1 MDHGCD
7 ILGVSFIAIGVARMA
22 MIDDNVVLLFTSQV
36 AVLGTFWM
44 SVWAQYHSK
53 GILVLG
59 TLYSNSGKINAV
71 DDGIPFVSFLGI
83 GTFILGQSIW
93 KTSLFGSF

>member
-7 ILGVSFIAIGVARMA
+7 VLGVSFIAIGVARV
-22 MIDDNVVLLFTSQV
+22 IGIHDVVTLLFTSQL
-36 AVLGTFWM
+36 AVLGTFWL

-59 TLYSNSGKINAV
+59 KYLMIAGKLNAV
-71 DDGIPFVSFLGI
+71 DDGIPFVSFIGI
-83 GTFILGQSIW
+83 GTYFLGQ
-93 KTSLFGSF
+93 